1 LVQFIPA
8 TIYIR
13 VIGFFDVQVKERA
26 GRSVKVRRLV
36 AFDLDGTLL
45 TGTPSWEM
53 LHEHF
58 GTLTAAEQ
66 AHRDY
71 SGHKIDY
78 VQFMRRDLSAWPRP
92 LKKEEL
98 LEVLGGYTMRP
109 EAPAVVD
116 DLRLL
121 GYEIAIVT
129 SALDIMAKP
138 VARKLGIKY
147 VVANRIGFDR
157 RGVFNGKLYP
167 IVEPLRKDHVLAG
180 LARRMGVM
188 LQDTVCVGD
197 SRYDSSFLRAGGR
210 GFVVGNRE
218 LAEELRMPNLE
229 NLEELLE
236 HLKGS

>member
-1 LVQFIPA
+1 L
-8 TIYIR
+8 
-13 VIGFFDVQVKERA
+13 FDVRVKERG
-26 GRSVKVRRLV
+26 GRVTRVRELV

-58 GTLTAAEQ
+58 GTLRAAEQ

-71 SGHKIDY
+71 SGHMISY
-78 VQFMRRDLSAWPRP
+78 VQFMRRDLSAWPKP
-92 LKKEEL
+92 LKREEL

-109 EAPAVVD
+109 EAPGVVD

-121 GYEIAIVT
+121 GYEIAIVS
-129 SALDIMAKP
+129 SALDLIAKA
-138 VARKLGIKY
+138 VARKLRIRY
-147 VVANRIGFDR
+147 VMANRIGFDR
-157 RGVFNGKLYP
+157 EGNFNGKLYP
-167 IVEPLRKDHVLAG
+167 LVEPLRKDLVLAG
-180 LARRMGVM
+180 LAGRMGVK

-197 SRYDSSFLRAGGR
+197 SRYDSSFLRAAGR

-218 LAEELRMPNLE
+218 LAGELGMPNLE
-229 NLEELLE
+229 NLGELLE